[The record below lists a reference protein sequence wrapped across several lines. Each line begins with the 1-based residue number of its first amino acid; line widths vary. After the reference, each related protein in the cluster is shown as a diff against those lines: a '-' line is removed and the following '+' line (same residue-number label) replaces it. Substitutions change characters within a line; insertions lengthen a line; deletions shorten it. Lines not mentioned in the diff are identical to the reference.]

1 MSQNHYQAGDGAH
14 SGNAEGEADDVIIT
28 VLNAD
33 PESVVVLLIHQS
45 VTKSFMRNYSEN
57 IFNNI
62 AKKALWSSN

>member
-1 MSQNHYQAGDGAH
+1 M
-14 SGNAEGEADDVIIT
+14 IIT

-45 VTKSFMRNYSEN
+45 VTKLFMRNYSEN

-62 AKKALWSSN
+62 AKMLKLCGRQIKTACSAF